1 VKERILKTHSL
12 ITSLKEF
19 KGNARGCVY
28 TEPIWGIPYNLYI
41 PYVSLYMIALGL
53 SDKQIGL
60 TVSIS
65 WAFQIFFALLS
76 GVITDKLGRRLTTL
90 IFDLASWSVPA
101 LISAIAQNYW
111 YFLGAAVINSVWR
124 VTHNS
129 WTCLMV
135 EDTEPDQLVDIYSWV
150 YIAGLLV
157 AFFTPLA
164 GLLIKFFT
172 LVPTMRGLYLFASVM
187 FTVKCITTYRLTSE
201 TRQGKIRMHA
211 TKHQSVFT
219 VLGEYKGVFQEVLR
233 TPQTLYTAGI
243 MLIMSI
249 CMLINGT
256 FWAIIVTEK
265 LHIPVQNL
273 ALFPFVKSVIM
284 LVFFFVIIP
293 RMRRLH
299 FKIPMVLGFAGFV
312 LSQLLL
318 ITIPEKGYALLLL
331 SILLE
336 ACSTATVSPLVDQM
350 TVRTVNPQERA
361 RIQSILYVGIILLTS
376 PFGWIA
382 GMLSQSNKNL
392 PFILNI
398 SLFAAGG
405 VLAYIA
411 GEASKKRGLA
421 AAIETQVGLP

>member
-1 VKERILKTHSL
+1 VKERVLNTPSL

-41 PYVSLYMIALGL
+41 PYASLYMIALGL
-53 SDKQIGL
+53 SDKQVGL
-60 TVSIS
+60 TVSIG
-65 WAFQIFFALLS
+65 WAFQIFFALMS

-90 IFDLASWSVPA
+90 IFDIVSWSVPA

-135 EDTEPDQLVDIYSWV
+135 EDTDPDQLVDIYSWV

-164 GLLIKFFT
+164 GLLIKSFT

-187 FTVKCITTYRLTSE
+187 FTIKCLTTYRLTSE
-201 TRQGKIRMHA
+201 TGQGKIRMQA

-219 VLGEYKGVFQEVLR
+219 VLSEYKGVFQEVLR

-256 FWAIIVTEK
+256 FWSIIVTEK
-265 LHIPVQNL
+265 LQIPTQNL

-299 FKIPMVLGFAGFV
+299 FKIPMVLGFSGFV

-318 ITIPEKGYALLLL
+318 ITIPEKGYGLLLL

-382 GMLSQSNKNL
+382 GILSEANKNL

-398 SLFAAGG
+398 CLFAVGG
-405 VLAYIA
+405 VLAYLA
-411 GEASKKRGLA
+411 GEASKKRKLA
-421 AAIETQVGLP
+421 AAIEAQAGLP

>member
-1 VKERILKTHSL
+1 MV
-12 ITSLKEF
+12 
-19 KGNARGCVY
+19 
-28 TEPIWGIPYNLYI
+28 
-41 PYVSLYMIALGL
+41 ALGL
-53 SDKQIGL
+53 SDKQIGA
-60 TVSIS
+60 TVSIG
-65 WAFQIFFALLS
+65 WAFQILFALLS

-101 LISAIAQNYW
+101 LISAFAQNYW
-111 YFLGAAVINSVWR
+111 YFLGAAIINSAWR

-129 WTCLMV
+129 WTCLLV
-135 EDTEPDQLVDIYSWV
+135 EDTDPDQLVDIYSWV

-164 GLLIKFFT
+164 GLLIKSFT

-187 FTVKCITTYRLTSE
+187 FTVKCITTFRLTSE
-201 TRQGKIRMHA
+201 TAQGRIRMHA
-211 TKHQSVFT
+211 TRHQSAFAM
-219 VLGEYKGVFQEVLR
+219 LSEYKGVFREVLH
-233 TPQTLYTAGI
+233 TPRTLYTAGI

-256 FWAIIVTEK
+256 FWAILVTEK
-265 LHIPVQNL
+265 LHIPTQNL

-284 LVFFFVIIP
+284 LAFFFVVIP

-299 FKIPMVLGFAGFV
+299 YQIPMVLGFAGFV

-318 ITIPEKGYALLLL
+318 ITIPEQGYGLLLL

-336 ACSTATVSPLVDQM
+336 ACSMATVSPLMDQM
-350 TVRTVNPQERA
+350 TVRTVDPLERA

-382 GMLSQSNKNL
+382 GIMAEANKNL

-398 SLFAAGG
+398 GLFAVGG

-411 GEASKKRGLA
+411 GEASKKRQLA
-421 AAIETQVGLP
+421 AAAEAQAVLP

>member
-1 VKERILKTHSL
+1 MKTHSL
-12 ITSLKEF
+12 ITSLKSLE
-19 KGNARGCVY
+19 GNARGCVY

-41 PYVSLYMIALGL
+41 PYASLFMIALGL

-65 WAFQIFFALLS
+65 WAFQIFFALMS

-90 IFDLASWSVPA
+90 IFDLVSWSVPA

-111 YFLGAAVINSVWR
+111 YFLGAAVINSAWR

-135 EDTEPDQLVDIYSWV
+135 EDTDPEQLVDIYSWV

-157 AFFTPLA
+157 AFFAPLA
-164 GLLIKFFT
+164 GLLIKTFS
-172 LVPTMRGLYLFASVM
+172 LVPTMRGLYLFAAVM
-187 FTVKCITTYRLTSE
+187 FAVKCTTTYRLTRE
-201 TRQGKIRMHA
+201 TEQGKVRMHA
-211 TKHQSVFT
+211 TKHQSVLS
-219 VLGEYKGVFQEVLR
+219 VLSEYKGVFQEVIH

-249 CMLINGT
+249 CLLINGT

-265 LHIPVQNL
+265 LHIPTQNL
-273 ALFPFVKSVIM
+273 AVFPFVKSVIM

-293 RMRRLH
+293 RMRRLP
-299 FKIPMVLGFAGFV
+299 FKIPLVLGFAGFV

-318 ITIPEKGYALLLL
+318 ITIPAQGYALLMV

-336 ACSTATVSPLVDQM
+336 ACSTAVVSPLVDQM
-350 TVRTVNPQERA
+350 TVRTVDPKERA
-361 RIQSILYVGIILLTS
+361 RIQSILYMGIILLTS
-376 PFGWIA
+376 PFGWI
-382 GMLSQSNKNL
+382 GGVLSQANKNL

-398 SLFAAGG
+398 GLFVVGG
-405 VLAYIA
+405 VLAYLA
-411 GEASKKRGLA
+411 GEASQKRERSA
-421 AAIETQVGLP
+421 ALETESALP

>member
-1 VKERILKTHSL
+1 MREHSL

-41 PYVSLYMIALGL
+41 PYASLYMIALGL

-60 TVSIS
+60 TVSIG

-135 EDTEPDQLVDIYSWV
+135 EDTDPDQLVDIYSWV

-164 GLLIKFFT
+164 GLLIKSFS

-201 TRQGKIRMHA
+201 TRQGQIRMHA
-211 TKHQSVFT
+211 TKHQSVFA

-265 LHIPVQNL
+265 LHIPAQNL

-382 GMLSQSNKNL
+382 GMLSQTNKNL
-392 PFILNI
+392 PFILDI
-398 SLFAAGG
+398 GLFAVGG
-405 VLAYIA
+405 VLAWIA
-411 GEASKKRGLA
+411 GEASKKVEMA
-421 AAIETQVGLP
+421 AALVGQVDLP

>member
-1 VKERILKTHSL
+1 MV
-12 ITSLKEF
+12 
-19 KGNARGCVY
+19 
-28 TEPIWGIPYNLYI
+28 
-41 PYVSLYMIALGL
+41 ALGL

-65 WAFQIFFALLS
+65 WAFQIFFALMS

-90 IFDLASWSVPA
+90 IFDIVSWSVPA
-101 LISAIAQNYW
+101 LISALAQNYW
-111 YFLGAAVINSVWR
+111 YFLGAAIINSAWR

-135 EDTEPDQLVDIYSWV
+135 EDTDPDQLVDIYSWV

-157 AFFTPLA
+157 AFLTPLA
-164 GLLIKFFT
+164 GLLIRSFT

-187 FTVKCITTYRLTSE
+187 FMVKCITTYRLTKE
-201 TRQGKIRMHA
+201 TGQGKMRMHA
-211 TKHQSVFT
+211 TKHQSVIMI
-219 VLGEYKGVFQEVLR
+219 LGEYRGVLR
-233 TPQTLYTAGI
+233 DVLHTPQTLYTGAI

-265 LHIPVQNL
+265 LHIPTQNL
-273 ALFPFVKSVIM
+273 AVFPFVKSVIM

-293 RMRRLH
+293 RMRKLH

-312 LSQLLL
+312 LSQALL
-318 ITIPEKGYALLLL
+318 ITTPEKGYALLMV

-336 ACSTATVSPLVDQM
+336 ACSIATVSPLMDQM
-350 TVRTVNPQERA
+350 TVRTVDPKERA
-361 RIQSILYVGIILLTS
+361 RILSILYVGIILLTS

-382 GMLSQSNKNL
+382 GILSQANKNL

-398 SLFAAGG
+398 SLFVVGG
-405 VLAYIA
+405 LLAYIA
-411 GEASKKRGLA
+411 GDAAKKRELTA
-421 AAIETQVGLP
+421 AVEPQISLP